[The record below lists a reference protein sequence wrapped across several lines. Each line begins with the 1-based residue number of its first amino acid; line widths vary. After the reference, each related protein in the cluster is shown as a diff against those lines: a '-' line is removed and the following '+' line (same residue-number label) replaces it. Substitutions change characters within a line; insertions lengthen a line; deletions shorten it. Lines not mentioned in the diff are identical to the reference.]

1 MNLNQLER
9 LLLLEQSG
17 EISPKQRRALDAELG
32 ASAGARRQRD
42 QIRGFAASVP
52 SSTATP
58 SPGTVQRIHAR
69 LQSRPTPSPIFHPVW
84 KSALASAAALA
95 LLIGVHA
102 YRSSTNPIPSE
113 PAVASV
119 TTASEEEWT
128 DPLDS
133 EFTELESLIA
143 TFSTDNTFEMTE
155 I

>member
-1 MNLNQLER
+1 MNPNQLER

-17 EISPKQRRALDAELG
+17 ELSPRQRRELNAELDA
-32 ASAGARRQRD
+32 SAEARRQRGR
-42 QIRGFAASVP
+42 IRDFASAIP
-52 SSTATP
+52 PSTAQP

-102 YRSSTNPIPSE
+102 YRSSPNPTPSE

>member
-1 MNLNQLER
+1 MNPNQLER

-17 EISPKQRRALDAELG
+17 ELSPRQRRELNAELDA
-32 ASAGARRQRD
+32 SAEARRQRGR
-42 QIRGFAASVP
+42 IRDFASAIP
-52 SSTATP
+52 PSTAQP

-69 LQSRPTPSPIFHPVW
+69 LQSRPTPSAGFHPAW
-84 KSALASAAALA
+84 KSALATAAALA

-102 YRSSTNPIPSE
+102 YRLQTRPVPSNPS
-113 PAVASV
+113 VASG
-119 TTASEEEWT
+119 TATVEEEWT